1 MSVVKLTP
9 DTIFEEEL
17 MKSIENPQNLHVP
30 DVNSSNEKKVELKI
44 LKQCDTWLNKRVWS
58 ENTEHLHEFII
69 FKLLKLFTI

>member
-17 MKSIENPQNLHVP
+17 MKSIENPQKLHVP
-30 DVNSSNEKKVELKI
+30 DVNSSNEKKVGLKI

-58 ENTEHLHEFII
+58 ENTEHLKEFLF